1 VRTSEDKVH
10 TKYSCWYVWM
20 VYDPRG
26 LTGVNTAGPGVDRVL
41 HMTTES
47 KDSMQEKT
55 ITSGLYALVA
65 TIESPRV
72 WLEKILKLCKNCCI
86 NFSYCSHPKILE
98 FQSVTRPSY

>member
-1 VRTSEDKVH
+1 
-10 TKYSCWYVWM
+10 M